1 MKNASYVL
9 GEIQNDK
16 EIKKILPILKEQ
28 KTWLVGG
35 YIRDLFLGLK
45 SYDRDIVCLDD
56 SCSLAKKIAK
66 ELDGTFIELD
76 TENEI
81 YRVVLRD
88 KENYFDVSQALNGDI
103 NLDAK
108 RRDFTLNSIF
118 YSYNDEVFFD
128 PYSGIADLEKNILRC
143 SDINNF
149 ADDPLRMLRVFRFM
163 ALYGF
168 GAGDDIYNFIK
179 NNHALVNSCARERIN
194 QELIKLFSGKYCA
207 EGLICADEC
216 GLLSEIF
223 PFVDEIKKIPPNT
236 HHHLDL
242 FHHSIETMRTIR
254 LDNALLKLAAF
265 CHDIGKPQTHTIEPS
280 GRHRFIGHDDVGSKL
295 IKPILKDLK
304 FSKKQIDY
312 VSLMIK
318 NHIYPSALMSAK
330 DVQEKAKVRF
340 VRKLYPYVE
349 DIIELA
355 RADRLSARGPQV
367 SDEMV
372 NENLNNL
379 AELLNFY
386 YKIKP
391 TLVSMPKL
399 LDGKEIMEILN
410 IKPSPVLGEIV
421 DVLKEAQL
429 EGVVCDKEGA
439 KEFVLDYFKT
449 YCKEM

>member
-1 MKNASYVL
+1 
-9 GEIQNDK
+9 
-16 EIKKILPILKEQ
+16 
-28 KTWLVGG
+28 
-35 YIRDLFLGLK
+35 
-45 SYDRDIVCLDD
+45 
-56 SCSLAKKIAK
+56 
-66 ELDGTFIELD
+66 
-76 TENEI
+76 
-81 YRVVLRD
+81 
-88 KENYFDVSQALNGDI
+88 
-103 NLDAK
+103 
-108 RRDFTLNSIF
+108 
-118 YSYNDEVFFD
+118 
-128 PYSGIADLEKNILRC
+128 
-143 SDINNF
+143 
-149 ADDPLRMLRVFRFM
+149 
-163 ALYGF
+163 
-168 GAGDDIYNFIK
+168 
-179 NNHALVNSCARERIN
+179 
-194 QELIKLFSGKYCA
+194 
-207 EGLICADEC
+207 
-216 GLLSEIF
+216 
-223 PFVDEIKKIPPNT
+223 
-236 HHHLDL
+236 
-242 FHHSIETMRTIR
+242 MRTIR

-295 IKPILKDLK
+295 IKPILKELK